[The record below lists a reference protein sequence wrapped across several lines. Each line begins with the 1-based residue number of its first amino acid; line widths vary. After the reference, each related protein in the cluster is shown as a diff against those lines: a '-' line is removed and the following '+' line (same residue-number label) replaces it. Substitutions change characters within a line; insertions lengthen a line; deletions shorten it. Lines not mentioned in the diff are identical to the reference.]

1 MGEMQT
7 VVRIEV
13 DVSGRS
19 YVLAPGQDPEDVKR
33 RIQEAAPGTF
43 VELPVGG
50 ERTLSVLISSGVQI
64 VVRTETVELDPR
76 DGEPYDTGFDAF

>member
-1 MGEMQT
+1 MGHAET

-13 DVSGRS
+13 DVNGRS

-43 VELPVGG
+43 VELALGG
-50 ERTLSVLISSGVQI
+50 DRKVSVLISSGVQI
-64 VVRTETVELDPR
+64 VVTTETVELDPR